1 MLRAVFL
8 ALLVPTLAI
17 AETGQYGIING
28 EQVSS
33 DDFPST
39 VQLIQ
44 YGESDLLGAITQ
56 PMCTGTL
63 IAPDTVLTAGHCT
76 EETMGGFLPMTG
88 VRFWVSFAADHSA
101 MLSPETAQVPDEAIE
116 AAAWVRHPDWDMNN
130 LQGMTDNQLGQVD
143 DIALLFL
150 DEAVTDVPFT
160 YLPTADEAEAIVE
173 DLEVDI
179 VGYGQTLPSEGG
191 PFAPLPEGADVAVRY
206 WAHTFVNLVGSHELQ
221 IGDGLD
227 TGRKCHGDSGGPTF
241 AEIGTAGADGLR
253 VIGVTSHAFNTTE
266 DCDVGGVDTRV
277 DAYLDWIDEAMR
289 DACKDGTRVWC
300 DEAGIPEPSAATG
313 DDDDA
318 ASDDD
323 DDDDDGGGSSSR
335 GSGCASGCSTADRG
349 APALLL
355 LPLLAFIRRR

>member
-1 MLRAVFL
+1 MLRVALL
-8 ALLVPTLAI
+8 ALLVPTFAI

-28 EQVSS
+28 EAVSS

-39 VQLIQ
+39 VQVIQ
-44 YGESDLLGAITQ
+44 YAESDLLGNVTQ

-63 IAPDTVLTAGHCT
+63 IAPDTVLTAGHCM
-76 EETMGGFLPMTG
+76 EETISGFLPATG
-88 VRFWVSFAADHSA
+88 VRFWVSFAADHSS
-101 MLSPETAQVPDEAIE
+101 MLTPEGAQVPDAAVE
-116 AAAWVRHPDWDMNN
+116 AAAWVQHPNWDMGNM
-130 LQGMTDNQLGQVD
+130 QGISDNELGQVD
-143 DIALLFL
+143 DIALMFL

-191 PFAPLPEGADVAVRY
+191 PFAPLPEDAEVAVRY
-206 WAHTFVNLVGSHELQ
+206 WSHTFVNLVGSHELQ
-221 IGDGLD
+221 IGAGLE

-241 AEIGTAGADGLR
+241 AEIGEAGDDGLR

-289 DACKDGTRVWC
+289 AACEDGTRVWC

-323 DDDDDGGGSSSR
+323 DDDGGSSAR
-335 GSGCASGCSTADRG
+335 GSGCDSGCSTAERG